1 MGAGRS
7 DGGISRRGALIG
19 AAWTAPAILI
29 AASSPA
35 AASSPEN
42 PLDGSFIENLESGN
56 DDLYRVTVHLPEG
69 VVLENATLTIHW
81 EPTNAPDA
89 SVEVS
94 TGGSAWSPGATGDS
108 DVVFVAPGP
117 ISDSDQ
123 FLVAFNKGQ
132 NRSPFTA
139 TLSGT
144 VGDQD
149 ASVTFT
155 GEL

>member
-1 MGAGRS
+1 MGAERDR
-7 DGGISRRGALIG
+7 DGPSRRGALIA
-19 AAWTAPAILI
+19 AAWTAPAIVI

-35 AASSPEN
+35 AATSPEN

-69 VVLENATLTIHW
+69 VVLENATLAIHW

-94 TGGSAWSPGATGDS
+94 TGGSAWSPGATGDA

-123 FLVAFNKGQ
+123 FVVAFNKGV
-132 NRSPFTA
+132 NGSTFTA

-144 VGDQD
+144 VGEDD
-149 ASVTFT
+149 ASVTFV